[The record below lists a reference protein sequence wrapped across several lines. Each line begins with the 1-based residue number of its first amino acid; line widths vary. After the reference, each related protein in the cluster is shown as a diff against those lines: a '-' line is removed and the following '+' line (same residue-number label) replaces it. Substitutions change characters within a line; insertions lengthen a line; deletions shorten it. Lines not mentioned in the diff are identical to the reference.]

1 MRENPAPCSGGFFE
15 HLQWRNGGGVLIP
28 RGPAHAPNP
37 RSGRRRGT
45 GVYSGTGG
53 GSGRAGATVRARPPW
68 TGGDPQQWLLTSH
81 HRTPTA
87 IQLQLRGHH
96 HMYKRKKGEKMLP
109 WAHDQDF
116 LAAFIPAG
124 EQKKSGVNARLDRP
138 AGRKIWSI
146 RARGKLELWRQELGR
161 GRNSKICSATCD
173 ESRGGAWKRRL
184 VVGVR
189 GWRSREA
196 GGGCDAEGGEWRE
209 PLSTTAGPAPRT
221 GGGHPVGW
229 GKREWVR
236 TCWHSGGPAGRSHR
250 PWACMFSCCNKL
262 SYGIDRD
269 QLGSF
274 NSSMVMMPRV
284 GKERP
289 CCWKI
294 HACIVHGI
302 VQKRVVQTSRCTV
315 DKVGICCLISDHRL
329 FLF

>member
-1 MRENPAPCSGGFFE
+1 MQG
-15 HLQWRNGGGVLIP
+15 L
-28 RGPAHAPNP
+28 
-37 RSGRRRGT
+37 T
-45 GVYSGTGG
+45 G
-53 GSGRAGATVRARPPW
+53 
-68 TGGDPQQWLLTSH
+68 
-81 HRTPTA
+81 
-87 IQLQLRGHH
+87 
-96 HMYKRKKGEKMLP
+96 
-109 WAHDQDF
+109 
-116 LAAFIPAG
+116 
-124 EQKKSGVNARLDRP
+124 RP
-138 AGRKIWSI
+138 AGRFDRSARAVNWSCGGRSSAAAGI
-146 RARGKLELWRQELGR
+146 QRFAAGELGNGSRRLVGGSGDGGR
-161 GRNSKICSATCD
+161 GRP
-173 ESRGGAWKRRL
+173 E
-184 VVGVR
+184 
-189 GWRSREA
+189 
-196 GGGCDAEGGEWRE
+196 GCDAEGGEWRE

-274 NSSMVMMPRV
+274 NSSMVMMHRI

-289 CCWKI
+289 CSRKI